1 MTVSKEDIDKVAHL
15 ARLDLSQEELVK
27 YTSELDKILTYV
39 QRLNAANTD
48 GVEPLIHNA
57 TSSTTA
63 QRKDIVAES
72 EELDLFRETFLG
84 IAPKTEGRFFK
95 VPKMGK

>member
-1 MTVSKEDIDKVAHL
+1 MTVSKKDIDKVAHL
-15 ARLDLSQEELVK
+15 ARLDLTEQELEK

-39 QRLNAANTD
+39 QRLNSANTD

-57 TSSTTA
+57 ANSTP

-72 EELDLFRETFLG
+72 EELNVFREAFLA